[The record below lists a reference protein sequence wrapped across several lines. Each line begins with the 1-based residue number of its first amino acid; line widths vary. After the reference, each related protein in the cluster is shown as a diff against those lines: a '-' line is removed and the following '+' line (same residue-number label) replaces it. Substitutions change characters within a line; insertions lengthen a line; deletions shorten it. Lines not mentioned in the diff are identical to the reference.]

1 MSAPAH
7 TSSSDGSFPLVA
19 RLVATLD
26 RALPYAGPALALVLG
41 AVALGRRA
49 LDVDEAAAVAAAT
62 GSFSDVVERALSDD
76 PARAGY
82 LALLQP
88 VVAWNDD
95 ALWVRLPSVLAGVGA
110 AIAAY
115 RLGRRLAGRHAG
127 AAASLLLA
135 SSLGVVLLTR
145 SVGPLPLALA
155 AMLVSSALFARAVDR
170 GNVAWW
176 AVYAVSAALL
186 PLTHPIAASA
196 LAAQLVALALARHRV
211 DLRVAVPAAG
221 IATVECGLFLVAAAL
236 DRADASDGAGSL
248 ELADLGAGVGRAFGW
263 SPVLAGLAAWG
274 LVWLWRRDGRADAWQ
289 PALVTGLVGMPA
301 VFVLAA
307 GAALPVFPREAL
319 TVAAGG
325 VALAAGI
332 GLVGIGDRTLRLAAI
347 ASVAA
352 VAVAAIVTTALEEP
366 EEDWAAAARI
376 ARSESTARDTVVVL
390 PPRAAAALRHAVA
403 GLRTSAVGR
412 GEAVTVVVVGDP
424 AQAVATARQ
433 VVSPPRYALLEER
446 EAGTRVVVQRWV
458 RP

>member
-7 TSSSDGSFPLVA
+7 TSSPDGSFTVAA

-26 RALPYAGPALALVLG
+26 RVLPYAGPVLALALG
-41 AVALGRRA
+41 AIALGRRA
-49 LDVDEAAAVAAAT
+49 LDVDEAAAVAAAS

-95 ALWVRLPSVLAGVGA
+95 ALWVRVPSVLAGVVA

-170 GNVAWW
+170 GNIAWW
-176 AVYAVSAALL
+176 AAYAVSAALL

-196 LAAQLVALALARHRV
+196 LAAQLAALALARHRV
-211 DLRVAVPAAG
+211 DLRVALPAAG

-236 DRADASDGAGSL
+236 DRADAPDGAGPL
-248 ELADLGAGVGRAFGW
+248 ELAPERLRGGEIFHRLRREGRALRGR
-263 SPVLAGLAAWG
+263 GLS
-274 LVWLWRRDGRADAWQ
+274 RQSDRGR
-289 PALVTGLVGMPA
+289 GSESCH
-301 VFVLAA
+301 
-307 GAALPVFPREAL
+307 GAA
-319 TVAAGG
+319 
-325 VALAAGI
+325 
-332 GLVGIGDRTLRLAAI
+332 
-347 ASVAA
+347 
-352 VAVAAIVTTALEEP
+352 VTKL
-366 EEDWAAAARI
+366 
-376 ARSESTARDTVVVL
+376 S
-390 PPRAAAALRHAVA
+390 
-403 GLRTSAVGR
+403 
-412 GEAVTVVVVGDP
+412 
-424 AQAVATARQ
+424 
-433 VVSPPRYALLEER
+433 
-446 EAGTRVVVQRWV
+446 
-458 RP
+458 